1 MILHLGDCWRD
12 AERLAE
18 RYPDIPMEHVPGNCD
33 CRPEEPAE
41 KLLFLGDCRVLICH
55 GHTCGVKTSLLTAGL
70 KAEQDHLDAFL
81 FGHTHKPLVEKN
93 HYAVS
98 GGSGVFADEAIGM
111 AVCSGFVFVRSCTG
125 MPYCKA
131 VYRSEKIKA
140 ILDKHLL

>member
-1 MILHLGDCWRD
+1 MNILVLSDSHGNISNMEEAVEREKPDMILHLGDCWRD

-81 FGHTHKPLVEKN
+81 FGHTHKP
-93 HYAVS
+93 
-98 GGSGVFADEAIGM
+98 
-111 AVCSGFVFVRSCTG
+111 
-125 MPYCKA
+125 
-131 VYRSEKIKA
+131 
-140 ILDKHLL
+140 

>member
-1 MILHLGDCWRD
+1 MEEAVEREKPDMILHLGDCWRD

-70 KAEQDHLDAFL
+70 KAEQDHLDAFSVWPYPQAFGGEAGRTL
-81 FGHTHKPLVEKN
+81 FLNPRELVGKALRPTYGILTVE
-93 HYAVS
+93 
-98 GGSGVFADEAIGM
+98 GDRIDGRTVFLD
-111 AVCSGFVFVRSCTG
+111 
-125 MPYCKA
+125 
-131 VYRSEKIKA
+131 SES
-140 ILDKHLL
+140 